1 MPSPLILRGMTWNHP
16 RGLAPLVATAKQ
28 YHHANPD
35 VRIDWSV
42 RSLKDFEEY
51 PIERIVQD
59 FDLVVLD
66 HPCIPAVAGRGIIL
80 ALDSHLSPEFLS
92 DQASNSVGASHRSYH
107 HDGHQWALA
116 IDAAT
121 PVAFWREDLMAA
133 HHIEAPGSWTELL
146 ALARRG
152 HVEVPAAPINCLM
165 NFFTLAVA
173 AGGSPFASPDKLVQ
187 RSAGRES
194 LARLRELLSLCDPGI
209 WQRNPIA
216 SHELVASAENRS
228 VCYCP
233 LAYGYSNH
241 ARPGFSPHV
250 LAFGAPPLLDSQP
263 LATVLGG
270 TGLAVSAVRPN
281 REAAVDY
288 ARFTASPEIQ
298 RTLYTSS
305 GGQPG
310 HRLAWLDPENNRAT
324 GGYFLRTL
332 PVLDNAWL
340 RPRHAGYQHFQDE
353 ASPIVHAAL
362 RRSLDD
368 DAALDQMDA
377 LHRRT
382 SSLPTRTS

>member
-1 MPSPLILRGMTWNHP
+1 MSQSITLRGMTWNHA
-16 RGLAPLVATAKQ
+16 RGLAPLVATASQ
-28 YHHANPD
+28 YHLDNPQ
-35 VRIDWSV
+35 VRIEWSV
-42 RSLKDFEEY
+42 RSLRDFEEY

-66 HPCIPAVAGRGIIL
+66 HPCIPAIAGRGIVV
-80 ALDSHLSPEFLS
+80 ALDAHLSSEYLS
-92 DQASNSVGASHRSYH
+92 DQAANSVGASHRSYQ

-133 HHIEAPGSWTELL
+133 HRVEVPQSWPELV
-146 ALARRG
+146 ALASRG

-173 AGGSPFASPDKLVQ
+173 AGGTPFVSPDQLVQ

-194 LARLRELLSLCDPGI
+194 LARLRELLCLCDPGA

-216 SHELVASAENRS
+216 SHELVASSDNHTL
-228 VCYCP
+228 CYCP
-233 LAYGYSNH
+233 LAYGYSNY
-241 ARPGFSPHV
+241 ARQGFSPHV
-250 LAFGAPPLLDSQP
+250 LRFGTPPTLESRP

-270 TGLAVSAVRPN
+270 TGLAVSARRPN
-281 REAAVDY
+281 QETAIDY
-288 ARFTASPEIQ
+288 ARFTASAEIQ

-310 HRLAWLDPENNRAT
+310 HRLAWTDPENNRTT
-324 GGYFLRTL
+324 GDYFLRTL
-332 PVLDNAWL
+332 PVLDHAWL
-340 RPRHAGYQHFQDE
+340 RPRHAGYQHFQDT

-362 RRSLDD
+362 RGDIE
-368 DAALDQMDA
+368 DATALDQMDA
-377 LHRRT
+377 LHRQT
-382 SSLPTRTS
+382 FSLPAHAP

>member
-1 MPSPLILRGMTWNHP
+1 MTWNHP
-16 RGLAPLVATAKQ
+16 RGLAPVVATARQ
-28 YHHANPD
+28 YHQENPR
-35 VRIDWSV
+35 VRIEWSV

-66 HPCIPAVAGRGIIL
+66 HPCIPAIAGRGIIL
-80 ALDSHLSPEFLS
+80 PLDTHLSPEFLS
-92 DQASNSVGASHRSYH
+92 DQAANTVGASHRSYQ

-121 PVAFWREDLMAA
+121 PVAFWREDLIAS
-133 HHIEAPGSWTELL
+133 HRLHVPRSWTELL
-146 ALARRG
+146 ALASRG

-165 NFFTLAVA
+165 NFFTMAVA
-173 AGGSPFASPDKLVQ
+173 AGGSPFASPDRLVQ
-187 RSAGRES
+187 REVGRES
-194 LARLRELLSLCDPGI
+194 LARLRELLSRCDPGI

-216 SHELVASAENRS
+216 SHELVASADNHT

-233 LAYGYSNH
+233 LAYGYSNY

-250 LAFGAPPLLDSQP
+250 LTFGVPPLLNSRP

-281 REAAVDY
+281 QEAAIDY
-288 ARFTASPEIQ
+288 ARFTASAEIQ

-310 HRLAWLDPENNRAT
+310 HRQAWIDRENNRAT
-324 GGYFLRTL
+324 GDYFLRTL
-332 PVLDNAWL
+332 PVLDHAWL
-340 RPRHAGYQHFQDE
+340 RPRHAGYQHFQDT
-353 ASPIVHAAL
+353 ASPIAHAAL
-362 RRSLDD
+362 RGELDD
-368 DAALDQMDA
+368 DTALDQMDA
-377 LHRRT
+377 LHRQT
-382 SSLPTRTS
+382 FSSPNRKP

>member
-1 MPSPLILRGMTWNHP
+1 MPHPITLRGMTWNHP
-16 RGLAPLVATAKQ
+16 RGLAPLVATARQ
-28 YHHANPD
+28 YSLENMQ
-35 VRIDWSV
+35 VRIEWSV

-80 ALDSHLSPEFLS
+80 PLDTHLSPEFLA
-92 DQASNSVGASHRSYH
+92 DQAANSVGVSHRSYH

-116 IDAAT
+116 IDAAA
-121 PVAFWREDLMAA
+121 PVAFWREDLMAS
-133 HHIEAPGSWTELL
+133 HRLEVPRTWTDLL
-146 ALARRG
+146 ALASRG

-165 NFFTLAVA
+165 NFFTMAVA
-173 AGGSPFASPDKLVQ
+173 AGGSPFLSPDKLVQ
-187 RSAGRES
+187 RSAGRDS
-194 LARLRELLSLCDPGI
+194 LARLRELLSLCDHGI

-216 SHELVASAENRS
+216 SHELVASAVNRT
-228 VCYCP
+228 VVYCP
-233 LAYGYSNH
+233 LAYGYSNY

-250 LAFGAPPLLDSQP
+250 LTFGAPPLLDARP

-281 REAAVDY
+281 QQTAIDY
-288 ARFTASPEIQ
+288 ARFTASAEIQ

-310 HRLAWLDPENNRAT
+310 HRLAWIDPENNRAT
-324 GGYFLRTL
+324 GDYFLRTL
-332 PVLDNAWL
+332 PVLDHAWL
-340 RPRHAGYQHFQDE
+340 RPRHAGYQHFQDT

-362 RRSLDD
+362 RGTLDD
-368 DAALDQMDA
+368 ETALDQMDA
-377 LHRRT
+377 LHRHTFSQHART
-382 SSLPTRTS
+382 S